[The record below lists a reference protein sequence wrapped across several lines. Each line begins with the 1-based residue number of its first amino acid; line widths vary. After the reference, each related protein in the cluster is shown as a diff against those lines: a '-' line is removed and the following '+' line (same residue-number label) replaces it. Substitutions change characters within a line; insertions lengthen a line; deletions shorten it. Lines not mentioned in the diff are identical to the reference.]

1 MAKRFIVVAIIITVV
16 ALQALFAQTWYDQ
29 GLEYFMNNKPLEAS
43 VAFEKAIRDPGA
55 DERAY
60 LYLGIAYIQLQRY
73 DEALLVLQ
81 KGTAKAIAYTH
92 LFYFNIGNVFF
103 IQNKNEFAIEAYT
116 SAINAKPDYAPA
128 YLNRANAR
136 LRIKDFINAVPDY
149 KLYLS
154 FDPESYQRET
164 IQKLIDLLTAQI
176 AQAQQAQAL
185 LEAQKLAEAQAQ
197 AALQAAIA
205 QSLIDAASNTT
216 NLSTGSGDFQGYDD
230 PLQLDD

>member
-1 MAKRFIVVAIIITVV
+1 MAKRFIVLTITVF
-16 ALQALFAQTWYDQ
+16 ALQALFAQNWFDQ

-43 VAFEKAIRDPGA
+43 AAFERAIRDPGA

-81 KGTAKAIAYTH
+81 KGTAKAIAYAH

-136 LRIKDFINAVPDY
+136 LRINDFINAVPDY

-164 IQKLIDLLTAQI
+164 IQKLIELLTAQI
-176 AQAQQAQAL
+176 VQAQQAQAL
-185 LEAQKLAEAQAQ
+185 LEAQKLAQ

-216 NLSTGSGDFQGYDD
+216 NLSTGSGDFQGYED